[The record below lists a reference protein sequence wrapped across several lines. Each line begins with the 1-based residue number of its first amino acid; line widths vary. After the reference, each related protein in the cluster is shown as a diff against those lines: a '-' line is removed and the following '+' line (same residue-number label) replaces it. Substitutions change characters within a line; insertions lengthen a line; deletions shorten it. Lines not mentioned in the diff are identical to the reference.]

1 MQNSIFE
8 IMGQKL
14 VDDKV
19 FGDNAIRGVATD
31 IINIPDTDFPDI
43 TYGYKVPVT
52 VEMRDGSVEQKNVL
66 FKTYKDVFEDFM
78 NNDPEYI
85 RRVVVL

>member
-14 VDDKV
+14 VDDGV
-19 FGDNAIRGVATD
+19 FGSNAVRGVATGIISVPDEDCPD
-31 IINIPDTDFPDI
+31 IIF
-43 TYGYKVPVT
+43 GYEVPVT
-52 VEMRDGSVEQKNVL
+52 VEMRDGNVEEKKVL

-78 NNDPEYI
+78 SNDPDYV
-85 RRVVVL
+85 RRVIVL